1 MHTAYPVWRKHTLVA
16 MARAKQL
23 QEQGHDV
30 TLTYCDAEAGTCTAN
45 FAGNPVVCG
54 ICRSRT
60 RRTAESLGLHAVPLR
75 ISEHPY
81 QPLPVTA
88 SRADTTNQTTAS
100 LNDAIA
106 VTGAERVHLLEGVR
120 SALVSTFRT
129 MPADISRSWTISL
142 IQRRF
147 YRTAI
152 RMLSSMKSLIADLQP
167 DRIEVFNGRQA
178 CSRFCIT
185 AARSMGVDFSTL
197 EVCARQ
203 HPMVF
208 AGHTAHDRHE
218 MQKRMLR
225 NPADMELAEQY
236 FARRRSPR
244 SNKFAKKHATDFVPP
259 AATGFKKRVTVFLS
273 SQDEFESLGR
283 DWRSPFPDY
292 AAVVQELCKEH
303 PQTMFCIRFHPNQAD
318 ISSDIRT
325 PFHAVEELPN
335 VQVYYPETSANTYAL
350 IEWSDVVVTF
360 GSTVTVEA
368 CWMGRPVILMGPSFY
383 DALGVACTPGNM
395 QQTHELLR
403 DQLQP
408 GSRENCARWA
418 TFVETD
424 WNDLPRL
431 HHNGRTFIAEG
442 FDVAW
447 PTAARLARLAD
458 NVFYRIVKWSTG
470 KAAALRRSR
479 KKQGQTQVSESAVRN
494 AGSCGT
500 SQLSPA
506 EESET
511 KAA

>member
-30 TLTYCDAEAGTCTAN
+30 TLTYCDAAAGTCTAN

-75 ISEHPY
+75 IFEHPY

-88 SRADTTNQTTAS
+88 SHAGTTNQITAS
-100 LNDAIA
+100 ASDALA

-152 RMLSSMKSLIADLQP
+152 RMLSSMKSLIAELQP

-185 AARSMGVDFSTL
+185 AARSMGVNFSTL

-208 AGHTAHDRHE
+208 EGHTAHDRHE

-225 NPADMELAEQY
+225 NPADMELAERY
-236 FARRRSPR
+236 FERRRSPR
-244 SNKFAKKHATDFVPP
+244 TNKFAKKHATDFVPP
-259 AATGFKKRVTVFLS
+259 AATGFEKRATVFLS

-283 DWRSPFPDY
+283 DWKSPFPDY
-292 AAVVQELCKEH
+292 ATVVRELCEEH
-303 PQTMFCIRFHPNQAD
+303 PRTMFCIRFHPNQAD

-325 PFHAVEELPN
+325 PFHAVEQLPN

-350 IEWSDVVVTF
+350 INWSDVVVTF

-368 CWMGRPVILMGPSFY
+368 CWMERPVILLGPSFY
-383 DALGVACTPGNM
+383 DALQVAYTPTDM
-395 QQTHELLR
+395 REAHALLR
-403 DQLQP
+403 GPLQP

-418 TFVETD
+418 TFAETD

-431 HHNGRTFIAEG
+431 HHNGKTFVSEG
-442 FDVAW
+442 FDVAL
-447 PTAARLARLAD
+447 PGAARAARLAD
-458 NVFYRIVKWSTG
+458 NVFYRIVKWATG
-470 KAAALRRSR
+470 KVASMRRTRAAQRLT
-479 KKQGQTQVSESAVRN
+479 KVSA
-494 AGSCGT
+494 AD
-500 SQLSPA
+500 A
-506 EESET
+506 EKIGEHPCRDVSTATENQRH
-511 KAA
+511 AA